1 MKNKAFKFTDSMNVG
16 SLDAQHIRV
25 GVVVATFNGDIS
37 NGLLD
42 GCLQQL
48 KHSNV
53 NDENVYIYTVD
64 GCVELPVIAQRL
76 ADKKVVDVVI
86 CLGAVIKGDT
96 PHFDYVCKAVTE
108 GVTRV
113 SLDYKLPVIFG
124 VLTTLTYDQALK
136 RASNDEN
143 NKGAEVT
150 RTAIKTL
157 NLLNSI

>member
-1 MKNKAFKFTDSMNVG
+1 MSKYPLN
-16 SLDAQHIRV
+16 LI
-25 GVVVATFNGDIS
+25 
-37 NGLLD
+37 LY
-42 GCLQQL
+42 
-48 KHSNV
+48 
-53 NDENVYIYTVD
+53 ENVYIYTVD

-124 VLTTLTYDQALK
+124 VLTTLTYDQALE
-136 RASNDEN
+136 RASNDDN
-143 NKGAEVT
+143 NTSSNDNDSNNAHCNNNNTTTTTNNNNHKVC
-150 RTAIKTL
+150 IVYVYI
-157 NLLNSI
+157 SIYIIYIYIYIFGRGEWGGGRS